1 MAVVGIDA
9 CSSISMA
16 NPRSQ
21 TVPGFDR
28 MAAL

>member
-16 NPRSQ
+16 NPWSQ
-21 TVPGFDR
+21 TVPGFAR